1 MHPVRLFCRHF
12 MAFPYLP
19 EDFDD
24 KYDNDWVTV
33 PSSLWDRDRKCPA
46 NDSRCRGRIG
56 EYRVFCLASLIGF
69 EPSCLYNPRLR

>member
-1 MHPVRLFCRHF
+1 MDDPFVSIMGFPPCLPSILQCSPNKLKGGRMHPVKLFCWHF

-33 PSSLWDRDRKCPA
+33 PNSLWDRDRKW
-46 NDSRCRGRIG
+46 
-56 EYRVFCLASLIGF
+56 
-69 EPSCLYNPRLR
+69 SCK